1 MHRPGVLWH
10 FDRHCP
16 RASRC
21 GSLLEGLSSLRFEL
35 RMEHDG
41 HGDLCSS
48 GHQIVTPYIHRRC
61 VCIAMCCL
69 KRVWSESAL
78 ARSFYSS
85 WPDNYIETRDPTGG
99 TEVVETLLSYLVFI
113 PKSNTHCMY
122 DPRSIVSH
130 IQTKSVHRL
139 PNVTNKV

>member
-1 MHRPGVLWH
+1 
-10 FDRHCP
+10 
-16 RASRC
+16 
-21 GSLLEGLSSLRFEL
+21 
-35 RMEHDG
+35 
-41 HGDLCSS
+41 
-48 GHQIVTPYIHRRC
+48 
-61 VCIAMCCL
+61 MCCL

-122 DPRSIVSH
+122 DPGSIVSH